1 MIFRARTLT
10 KKRISSCLIHQWLQ
24 DLAEA
29 LDVIPEVNV
38 TLSYLVA
45 YSNTFSS
52 SSNQLGFSRKIKVQ
66 TGEDMFT
73 TEDITNLQP
82 LVMVFKLHKRVH
94 MALIINY
101 LYIFPPSHISAKLWR
116 VSGKVVNSCQY
127 KLLFFLKKKKQ
138 APSTNQQGP

>member
-10 KKRISSCLIHQWLQ
+10 KKPNSSCLIHQWRQ

-38 TLSYLVA
+38 TLSYPVA

-52 SSNQLGFSRKIKVQ
+52 SSNQLRFSRKIKAQ

-73 TEDITNLQP
+73 TEGITNLQP

-94 MALIINY
+94 MALTKNY
-101 LYIFPPSHISAKLWR
+101 LYIFPPSHISAKY
-116 VSGKVVNSCQY
+116 GE
-127 KLLFFLKKKKQ
+127 
-138 APSTNQQGP
+138 